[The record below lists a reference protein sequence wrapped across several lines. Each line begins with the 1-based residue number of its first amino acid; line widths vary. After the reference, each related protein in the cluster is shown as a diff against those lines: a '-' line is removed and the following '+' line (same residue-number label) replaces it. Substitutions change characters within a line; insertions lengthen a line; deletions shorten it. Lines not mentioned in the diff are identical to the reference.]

1 MRRVL
6 FAEDRAFQH
15 LDGMLRHF
23 AQGKEDPL
31 RPFTVNC
38 RTVLLR
44 IQKRRTSFGERP
56 IGKEIMF
63 FGVRLNVFLKRGKGM
78 NEKER
83 IPVHCRAQI
92 VEIGRIAVRI
102 GGIGERFATEPLFC
116 GGDERRVVDERLK
129 KERIVHDHPD
139 GDNGNKA
146 ALFER
151 IKFLLRQIDAED
163 ALGHLFGAS
172 FFARGEKENAVP
184 RLAKGILERMEEGK
198 VVRVLKSAVALGLR
212 YIIG

>member
-1 MRRVL
+1 MSEVRREAEGVRRVL

-63 FGVRLNVFLKRGKGM
+63 FGMRL
-78 NEKER
+78 
-83 IPVHCRAQI
+83 
-92 VEIGRIAVRI
+92 
-102 GGIGERFATEPLFC
+102 TY
-116 GGDERRVVDERLK
+116 
-129 KERIVHDHPD
+129 
-139 GDNGNKA
+139 
-146 ALFER
+146 
-151 IKFLLRQIDAED
+151 
-163 ALGHLFGAS
+163 S
-172 FFARGEKENAVP
+172 
-184 RLAKGILERMEEGK
+184 
-198 VVRVLKSAVALGLR
+198 
-212 YIIG
+212 